1 MRVAATQRAL
11 ARVVPSS
18 CGDFRILETKEQF
31 MKQIQLGTNFAIF
44 VLFFGIAT
52 LEAFQT
58 RNWMKALF
66 WLAIAVVFLVS
77 DNLSAGK
84 RRAQ

>member
-1 MRVAATQRAL
+1 
-11 ARVVPSS
+11 
-18 CGDFRILETKEQF
+18 

-66 WLAIAVVFLVS
+66 WLAIAVVFLVG